1 MPARY
6 PERGAP
12 ASAWA
17 TTTAWGGRNAIAR
30 SRGVHGSSVRFEPVR
45 RRRFLGATL
54 AALAVAILIAAWL
67 AVDPGTGTA
76 LSVARAVR
84 LVATGAVTGLLV
96 LALVVW
102 APLRRA
108 GTIDAPADGAF
119 VAVGGRALRWFAL
132 AGTLGAVAALVLQAA
147 NGPDADVL
155 DTLATRV
162 GAWLGVTA
170 LAFAAI
176 AGLGPAAL
184 RRSAADDRPRALVA
198 ALLLVAVL
206 NVTPA
211 LGGHAAVASPAV
223 VLVLI
228 EIVHVAGMGAWV
240 GGLLGLL
247 LVLPSATRALP
258 EGPPR
263 TRLLAAVLLRFSP
276 VALTAVVVLT
286 LAGTALSLL
295 SLTTLYDL
303 ADTAYGRAL
312 FAKIVLLLI
321 AISLAVLQR
330 EYLVPQLERAVAAGD
345 PAAAAE
351 GTEPRGLADGPPPE
365 PAVAARHVRAALR
378 GEALLL
384 IAVLIVTGAL
394 AGYPTPKTLA
404 DRPATVTRTAAGFE
418 LRMVVAPARV
428 GRNAV
433 RLTVRTA
440 AGAPVEDAR
449 VRRVRALPPG
459 RTGSSDTPVDVTITP
474 AGPGRW
480 SAAAVPLGARGSWKF
495 EVELHP
501 RGRGPVAATL
511 PVRVR

>member
-1 MPARY
+1 M
-6 PERGAP
+6 
-12 ASAWA
+12 
-17 TTTAWGGRNAIAR
+17 
-30 SRGVHGSSVRFEPVR
+30 
-45 RRRFLGATL
+45 L
-54 AALAVAILIAAWL
+54 AALAVAVLIAAWL
-67 AVDPGTGTA
+67 VADPGTGTA
-76 LSVARAVR
+76 LSIARAVR
-84 LVATGAVTGLLV
+84 FVATGAVTGLLV

-102 APLRRA
+102 TPLRRV
-108 GTIDAPADGAF
+108 GVVELPADDAF
-119 VAVGGRALRWFAL
+119 VRVGGRALRWFAVL
-132 AGTLGAVAALVLQAA
+132 GALGAVAGLVLQSTV
-147 NGPDADVL
+147 GPEGDVL
-155 DTLATRV
+155 DVLSTRV

-170 LAFAAI
+170 LAFAGV

-184 RRSAADDRPRALVA
+184 PDDGTGRRSRALI
-198 ALLLVAVL
+198 ALLTLVAVL

-211 LGGHAAVASPAV
+211 LGGHAAVSSPAA

-228 EIVHVAGMGAWV
+228 EIVHVLGMGAWV

-303 ADTAYGRAL
+303 ADTAYGRAV

-345 PAAAAE
+345 PGSEATAK
-351 GTEPRGLADGPPPE
+351 PRGLADGPPPE

-404 DRPATVTRTAAGFE
+404 NRPATATRTAAGLE
-418 LRMVVAPARV
+418 LRVVVEPARV
-428 GRNAV
+428 GANVIRLSV
-433 RLTVRTA
+433 R
-440 AGAPVEDAR
+440 GADGRPVSGAR
-449 VRRVRALPPG
+449 VVRVRAVPPG
-459 RTGSSDTPVDVTITP
+459 RAGSSDTPVDVVVAA

-480 SAAAVPLGARGSWKF
+480 RAAAVPLGARGSWKL
-495 EVELHP
+495 EVELRAAG
-501 RGRGPVAATL
+501 RGRVAATL